1 MVYYD
6 LAFSIVDMNL
16 GALGNSTIEFINAPA
31 NVVKLIMSGVAK
43 SFSHLNDV
51 CDWID
56 GYVGLAKTES
66 TFENTRWILH
76 DIACRE

>member
-1 MVYYD
+1 
-6 LAFSIVDMNL
+6 MNL
-16 GALGNSTIEFINAPA
+16 AALGNSTIEFINTPA
-31 NVVKLIMSGVAK
+31 NVVKLVMSGVAK
-43 SFSHLNDV
+43 SFSHLDDV

-56 GYVGLAKTES
+56 GYVGLAKVEA

>member
-1 MVYYD
+1 MVYYG
-6 LAFSIVDMNL
+6 LAFSIVDMILDGL
-16 GALGNSTIEFINAPA
+16 GESVIEFINAPA

-56 GYVGLAKTES
+56 PTLDKTES

-76 DIACRE
+76 EIACRE